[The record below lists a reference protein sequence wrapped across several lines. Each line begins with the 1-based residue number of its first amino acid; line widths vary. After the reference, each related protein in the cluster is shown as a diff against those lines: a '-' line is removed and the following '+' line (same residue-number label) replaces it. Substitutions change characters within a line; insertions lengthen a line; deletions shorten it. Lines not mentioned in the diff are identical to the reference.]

1 MKRRR
6 CDRTQAVLAAI
17 EHVSKPIVIFRHDTV
32 LFSILLASN
41 LEQFGVELD
50 PEGAWLSLVDAY
62 AEYTWIKEG
71 AMKSKPVICDTISVS
86 LVETPIEEVFT
97 TEYLDDLEKKGWLP
111 AYLVEKR
118 HKGGQT

>member
-41 LEQFGVELD
+41 LKQFGVELD

-62 AEYTWIKEG
+62 AEYTWIKKG
-71 AMKSKPVICDTISVS
+71 AMESKPVVRETISVAF
-86 LVETPIEEVFT
+86 VETPIEEVFT
-97 TEYLDDLEKKGWLP
+97 AEYLDELEQKGWLP

-118 HKGGQT
+118 HKEGQV